1 MLHRKSPNMA
11 AEEEDSALLHV
22 ISKDREPSPSYGS
35 LSHFEQGGP
44 VPRTPTEGYCMVFE
58 MEPQYGF
65 LGRKA
70 SPYSIVEEDGTLKV
84 KQNTEECDIATYRE
98 NGWQNLLPEWSD
110 DRQDDL
116 LANFKEAGIQY
127 KIETDHHKY
136 WFVIISTKRK
146 RAQTWAERY
155 NIDVPISPEAAV
167 RVGRTSTKE
176 GEFLLAE
183 RTRLSGD
190 KPQFKVKAHR
200 RWRHK
205 KHARTE
211 YDRLELAAWENI
223 HIGYSSAVNYE
234 VYHKEDGETVINHR
248 LYLRILYDILTEGY
262 ELNGANFIVEKYLHN
277 EYHPLVHFFALHDDS
292 SPFGLS
298 ARMKCCKCNLF
309 YDVDRHLEKNR
320 TKKCCRCQC
329 DIIGAGQ
336 SLRFC
341 DSVREYYGESVGFY
355 FHFLVHYT
363 KWLYPMAV
371 IGTIWFLIQLAG
383 SSTWGIATPGSTVI
397 VLVAIMWST
406 LMIENWYRREC
417 KLRFKWGMMRY
428 QETEVPRPSFKGEI
442 TVSKENGELIE
453 TYKNWYAYCC
463 KITVSMSTMVLC
475 VAIVVVIVATLFLL
489 RGQNRN
495 NQILTVGIGMANA
508 VQIFIMNKLYTWLAY
523 KLNEWEGHRLQ
534 QDYYNNLVIKR
545 IIFIV
550 FNSFYSLFYIGFW
563 DDNPLYDDNEVRL
576 EAIRTQLVTL
586 FLMALF
592 LQNTLEVLFPLIG
605 STIKEWKHRKEH
617 VAWLHDYD
625 QDINDDAGSSPQ
637 GKAVLLQAGA
647 KKHTRRKGSNI
658 QILRDIHDQMQLS
671 PMPDVLDNTAEIV
684 VLHGYIMLF
693 VIIFPIMPLLALI
706 NNYMEIRVDF
716 YNLITAQRPIP
727 LSAAGLGVWKTV
739 MSCFNII
746 AVFSNLAIITFRTSL
761 ITNLLRDFGDQY
773 NTTVNLT
780 IFYFC
785 SALGLLFII
794 FLIRFAVSD
803 YSANTR
809 EAIARQNA
817 CEKHLLMAPVQ
828 KLAQEAKIYK
838 SQRMLPGHQKKLKDR
853 LQMEEQKV
861 NK

>member
-1 MLHRKSPNMA
+1 MA
-11 AEEEDSALLHV
+11 GALTALAADLEEEGSSLL
-22 ISKDREPSPSYGS
+22 ISRSTEPSPYRNADT
-35 LSHFEQGGP
+35 FEWS
-44 VPRTPTEGYCMVFE
+44 EGYCMVFE
-58 MEPQYGF
+58 RNPQYGY

-70 SPYSIVEEDGTLKV
+70 TPYSIVKEDGTLKV
-84 KQNTEECDIATYRE
+84 KPNEDPKKCDSIAYSE
-98 NGWQNLLPEWSD
+98 NGWKAKLPKWSD
-110 DRQDDL
+110 GRQDDL
-116 LANFKEAGIQY
+116 LKNFKKAGIQY
-127 KIETDHHKY
+127 QIETDDHKY
-136 WFVIISTKRK
+136 WFVIIGTTR
-146 RAQTWAERY
+146 QTAELWAETY
-155 NIDVPISPEAAV
+155 NIDVPISPEDAIRA
-167 RVGRTSTKE
+167 GRESTKN
-176 GEFLLAE
+176 GGDFFPLAE
-183 RTRLSGD
+183 RTRLPEEA
-190 KPQFKVKAHR
+190 KQFQINTDPER
-200 RWRHK
+200 
-205 KHARTE
+205 
-211 YDRLELAAWENI
+211 YDRLELDAWKDI
-223 HIGYSSAVNYE
+223 HIEFSSAVNHE
-234 VYHKEDGETVINHR
+234 VYLKPVINHR
-248 LYLRILYDILTEGY
+248 LYLRILYDILTEKDQSG
-262 ELNGANFIVEKYLHN
+262 LDGADFIVEKYLRDQ
-277 EYHPLVHFFALHDDS
+277 YHPLVHFFALHDDS
-292 SPFGLS
+292 SPFGFS
-298 ARMKCCKCNLF
+298 ARIKCCKCNLF
-309 YDVDRHLEKNR
+309 YDIDRQLGKDHA
-320 TKKCCRCQC
+320 TKCCRCQC
-329 DIIGAGQ
+329 DIIGGNQ

-341 DSVREYYGESVGFY
+341 DSIREYYGENVGFY

-363 KWLYPMAV
+363 KWLYPMVV

-383 SSTWGIATPGSTVI
+383 SDTWGIATPGSTVI
-397 VLVAIMWST
+397 VVVAIMWST

-428 QETEVPRPSFKGEI
+428 HQTEVPRPSFRGKK

-453 TYKNWYAYCC
+453 TYNNWYSYCC
-463 KITVSMSTMVLC
+463 KITFSMSTMVLC
-475 VAIVVVIVATLFLL
+475 VAIVVVIVATLFVL
-489 RGQNRN
+489 RGQNRD
-495 NQILTVGIGMANA
+495 NQVLTVGIGMANA